1 MSNNTNPLLEQY
13 FPKKS
18 FKDLLSIGP
27 DSAPESVRE
36 AIGCIEQMMREQ
48 ARNITYTQLRNILQ
62 EVKKDEFKGKLS
74 KFYLVIPKLADM
86 EARLQKEKCRKV
98 IAFIREMASE
108 LNTSTEYEA
117 FKEIMNAL
125 VAYHKLHGQNTN

>member
-48 ARNITYTQLRNILQ
+48 ARNITYTQ
-62 EVKKDEFKGKLS
+62 
-74 KFYLVIPKLADM
+74 
-86 EARLQKEKCRKV
+86 
-98 IAFIREMASE
+98 MASE